1 MYVLVHC
8 HLLCFLAGDDALLV
22 VFENGANYSACP
34 KGLSRT
40 LLSLKCAP
48 DQDWEH
54 SGDTG
59 NATSQLTGINPS
71 QAGGCEVCLF
81 VVT

>member
-22 VFENGANYSACP
+22 VFENGASYSACP
-34 KGLSRT
+34 NNPTRT

-48 DQDWEH
+48 DQNWEY

-59 NATSQLTGINPS
+59 NATSHLVSINPS
-71 QAGGCEVCLF
+71 VIGGCEVCLF